1 MGHSPPRRG
10 VINRGNKWQEKNLT
24 NENVDDKKP
33 KNSVMQMNLDEAL
46 GTIESQ
52 KQELDRVNG
61 LNRDLTAQLEEVNK
75 VLESQE
81 KSKLIGDILP
91 KSQFKVAD
99 LAGKSIAD
107 LKNIKATLDQAMPPK
122 INSVRYGVHGADMSD
137 REKGL
142 TIGDQSV
149 VTARRRKGAV

>member
-1 MGHSPPRRG
+1 MTDE
-10 VINRGNKWQEKNLT
+10 NK
-24 NENVDDKKP
+24 DDNKP

-75 VLESQE
+75 VLEGQE
-81 KSKLIGDILP
+81 KSKLIGDIMH
-91 KSQFKVAD
+91 KSQFKIVG
-99 LAGKSIAD
+99 LAGKSIID

-122 INSVRYGVHGADMSD
+122 LNSIRYGVKSADISD

-142 TIGDQSV
+142 TIGDCCV
-149 VTARRRKGAV
+149 INEHRRREAA

>member
-1 MGHSPPRRG
+1 MTDE
-10 VINRGNKWQEKNLT
+10 NK
-24 NENVDDKKP
+24 DDKKP

-75 VLESQE
+75 VLEGQE
-81 KSKLIGDILP
+81 KSKLIADILP
-91 KSQFKVAD
+91 KSHFKVAD
-99 LAGKSIAD
+99 LAGKSITD
-107 LKNIKATLDQAMPPK
+107 LKNIKVTLDQAMPPK
-122 INSVRYGVHGADMSD
+122 VNSIRSGVKGADISD

-142 TIGDQSV
+142 TIGDCCIIND
-149 VTARRRKGAV
+149 RKHREAA

>member
-1 MGHSPPRRG
+1 M
-10 VINRGNKWQEKNLT
+10 T
-24 NENVDDKKP
+24 NENMDDKKQ

-61 LNRDLTAQLEEVNK
+61 LNRDLTAQLEEANK
-75 VLESQE
+75 VLEGQE
-81 KSKLIGDILP
+81 KSKLIADILP

-142 TIGDQSV
+142 TIGDQSI
-149 VTARRRKGAV
+149 VTARRRKGAA